1 MRGQK
6 IRGMI
11 MVAMA
16 FLLVFA
22 TACSKK
28 DNTQASGS
36 PAAQTGSASPSAD
49 TTTPASEVKAE
60 DPLGKFDPP
69 IEVSVVGTTGTN
81 VLFADGESINDNIMT
96 RTYKDIL
103 GIQFVNKWVSDAS
116 QTVEKMNLS
125 INTNNLPDISKVD
138 VNQLHRM
145 IKQDQLAD
153 LTEAYEKYAS
163 PLLRKAMEYGGGE
176 GFEAAS
182 VDGKIYGMPVPVDYF
197 ENAAI
202 MYIRQDWL
210 DKLKLQAPKTI
221 DELVTVATAF
231 AQQDPDGNNKADTYG
246 IALDNTLGMAFDG
259 VAAAYKGY
267 RAIWIKDGE
276 GKLAYGSV
284 QPEMKAALAKLQE
297 LYKAKAIDP
306 EFGAKDWGK
315 AADDI
320 GAGKGGIYFGAFWQP
335 LYPLSTTKTH
345 TPESDWTAYPIPAGA
360 DGTIVPKRPTNVYN
374 WMVAR
379 KGMANP
385 EALVKSMNLWAEMWI
400 EGGKYNDLF
409 YKEIQGSDKYKGK
422 EIHQYA
428 KPYFFDD
435 PGKNMVIGKQF
446 KAAMEKDDGSLVT
459 HPDGKWKWDAYKNNE
474 PNGWAFMKYLSESE
488 SVLEQYGENFVHQS
502 FLGAPTDTMV
512 KRLANLNKIEFETFT
527 KIIMGTSNID
537 EFDKFVKQWKQLG
550 GDAITEE
557 VNAWA
562 SAK

>member
-1 MRGQK
+1 MNGK
-6 IRGMI
+6 SIRGM
-11 MVAMA
+11 MTVLLA
-16 FLLVFA
+16 FSLIFA
-22 TACSKK
+22 AACSKSGDSGK
-28 DNTQASGS
+28 GQEGSGS
-36 PAAQTGSASPSAD
+36 PAAQTESASPGAESSKQ
-49 TTTPASEVKAE
+49 PAE
-60 DPLGKFDPP
+60 DPFGKYDPP

-103 GIQFVNKWVSDAS
+103 GIQFVNKWVTDAS
-116 QTVEKMNLS
+116 QSVEKMNLS
-125 INTNNLPDISKVD
+125 INTNNLPDISRVD
-138 VNQLHRM
+138 LNQLNRM
-145 IKQDQLAD
+145 IKQGQLAD

-176 GFEAAS
+176 GFEAS
-182 VDGKIYGMPVPVDYF
+182 SSNGKMYGMPVPVDFY
-197 ENAAI
+197 ENVAI

-221 DELVTVATAF
+221 DELVAVATAF
-231 AQQDPDGNNKADTYG
+231 ATQDPDGNGKPDTYG
-246 IALDNTLGMAFDG
+246 ISLDNALGMGFDG
-259 VAAAYKGY
+259 VAAAYKAY
-267 RAIWIKDGE
+267 RAIWIKDGS

-284 QPEMKAALAKLQE
+284 QPEMKDALAKLQE

-345 TPESDWTAYPIPAGA
+345 TPDSDWKAYPIPAGA
-360 DGTIVPKRPTNVYN
+360 EGVVVPKRATNVFT

-379 KGMANP
+379 KGMEHP
-385 EALVKSMNLWAEMWI
+385 EALIKSMNLWAEMWI

-409 YKEIQGSDKYKGK
+409 YKEIQGSEKYKGK

-446 KAAMEKDDGSLVT
+446 RAAMEKDDGSLVT
-459 HPDGKWKWDAYKNNE
+459 HPDGVWKWNAYKNNE

-488 SVLEQYGENFVHQS
+488 AVLEQYGENFANQA
-502 FLGAPTDTMV
+502 FLGAPTETMA
-512 KRLANLNKIEFETFT
+512 KRLANLNKIESETFT
-527 KIIMGTSNID
+527 KIIMGNLDIG
-537 EFDKFVKQWKQLG
+537 EFDNFVKQWNQLG
-550 GDAITEE
+550 GDKITEE

-562 SAK
+562 ASK

>member
-1 MRGQK
+1 M
-6 IRGMI
+6 
-11 MVAMA
+11 
-16 FLLVFA
+16 
-22 TACSKK
+22 
-28 DNTQASGS
+28 
-36 PAAQTGSASPSAD
+36 
-49 TTTPASEVKAE
+49 
-60 DPLGKFDPP
+60 
-69 IEVSVVGTTGTN
+69 SVVSSTGTN
-81 VLFADGESINDNIMT
+81 VLFADGASINDNIMT

-138 VNQLHRM
+138 LNQLHRM

-153 LTEAYEKYAS
+153 LTEVYEKYAS

-182 VDGKIYGMPVPVDYF
+182 LNGKIFGMPVPVDYY
-197 ENAAI
+197 ENVAI

-221 DELVTVATAF
+221 DELVNVATAF
-231 AQQDPDGNNKADTYG
+231 AQQDPDGNGKPDTYG
-246 IALDNTLGMAFDG
+246 IALDNALGMGFDG
-259 VAAAYKGY
+259 ISAAFKAYKGL
-267 RAIWIKDGE
+267 WIKDSS

-284 QPEMKAALAKLQE
+284 QPEMKVALAKLQE
-297 LYKAKAIDP
+297 LYKTKAIDP

-315 AADDI
+315 TADDI

-335 LYPLSTTKTH
+335 LYPLSTTMTH
-345 TPESDWTAYPIPAGA
+345 TPDSDWKAYPIPVGA
-360 DGTIVPKRPTNVYN
+360 DGTVVPKRATNVYN

-379 KGMANP
+379 KDMEHP

-409 YKEIQGSDKYKGK
+409 YKEIQGSKKYKGK

-459 HPDGKWKWDAYKNNE
+459 HPDGQWKWEAYKNNE

-488 SVLEQYGENFVHQS
+488 SVLEQYGENYVHQA

-512 KRLANLNKIEFETFT
+512 KRLANLNKIESETFT
-527 KIIMGTSNID
+527 KIIMGNAGID
-537 EFDKFVKQWKQLG
+537 EFDKFVKQWNQLG
-550 GDAITEE
+550 GENITEE

-562 SAK
+562 ASK

>member
-1 MRGQK
+1 MKGQK
-6 IRGMI
+6 IRGM
-11 MVAMA
+11 ATASLA
-16 FLLVFA
+16 FLLVFS
-22 TACSKK
+22 TACSQKE
-28 DNTQASGS
+28 NGS
-36 PAAQTGSASPSAD
+36 SAEPSAAAQTGSASPSAEQSQQ
-49 TTTPASEVKAE
+49 TNE
-60 DPLGKFDPP
+60 DPFGKYDPP
-69 IEVSVVGTTGTN
+69 IEVSVVSSTGTN

-138 VNQLHRM
+138 LNQLHRM

-153 LTEAYEKYAS
+153 LTEVYEKYAS

-182 VDGKIYGMPVPVDYF
+182 LNGKIFGMPVPVDYY
-197 ENAAI
+197 ENVAI

-221 DELVTVATAF
+221 DELVNVATAF
-231 AQQDPDGNNKADTYG
+231 AQQDPDGNGKPDTYG
-246 IALDNTLGMAFDG
+246 IALDNALGMGFDG
-259 VAAAYKGY
+259 ISAAFKAYKGL
-267 RAIWIKDGE
+267 WIKDSS

-284 QPEMKAALAKLQE
+284 QPEMKDALAKLQE
-297 LYKAKAIDP
+297 LYKTKAIDP

-315 AADDI
+315 TADDI

-335 LYPLSTTKTH
+335 LYPLSTTMTH
-345 TPESDWTAYPIPAGA
+345 TPNSDWKAYPIPVGA
-360 DGTIVPKRPTNVYN
+360 DGTVVPKRATNVYN

-379 KGMANP
+379 KDMEHP
-385 EALVKSMNLWAEMWI
+385 EALIKSMNLWAEMWI

-409 YKEIQGSDKYKGK
+409 YKEIQGSEKYKGK

-446 KAAMEKDDGSLVT
+446 KAALEKDDGSLVT
-459 HPDGKWKWDAYKNNE
+459 HPDGQWKWEAYKNNE

-488 SVLEQYGENFVHQS
+488 SVLEQYGENYVHQA

-512 KRLANLNKIEFETFT
+512 KRLANLNKIESETFT
-527 KIIMGTSNID
+527 KIIMGNAGID
-537 EFDKFVKQWKQLG
+537 EFDKFVKQWNQLG
-550 GDAITEE
+550 GENITEE

-562 SAK
+562 ASK

>member
-1 MRGQK
+1 MKGQK
-6 IRGMI
+6 IRGM
-11 MVAMA
+11 ATASLA
-16 FLLVFA
+16 FLLVFS
-22 TACSKK
+22 TACSQKE
-28 DNTQASGS
+28 NGASTEPS
-36 PAAQTGSASPSAD
+36 AAAQTGSASPSAEQSQQ
-49 TTTPASEVKAE
+49 TNE
-60 DPLGKFDPP
+60 DPFGKYDPP
-69 IEVSVVGTTGTN
+69 IEVSVVSSTGTN

-138 VNQLHRM
+138 LNQLHRM

-153 LTEAYEKYAS
+153 LTEVYEKYAS

-182 VDGKIYGMPVPVDYF
+182 LNGKIFGMPVPVDYY
-197 ENAAI
+197 ENVAI

-221 DELVTVATAF
+221 DELVNVANAF
-231 AQQDPDGNNKADTYG
+231 AQQDPDGNGKPDTYG
-246 IALDNTLGMAFDG
+246 IALDNALGMGFDG
-259 VAAAYKGY
+259 ISAAFKAYKGL
-267 RAIWIKDGE
+267 WIKDSS

-284 QPEMKAALAKLQE
+284 QPEMKDALAKLQE
-297 LYKAKAIDP
+297 LYKTKAIDP

-315 AADDI
+315 TADDI

-335 LYPLSTTKTH
+335 LYPLSTTMTH
-345 TPESDWTAYPIPAGA
+345 TPDSDWKAYPIPVGA
-360 DGTIVPKRPTNVYN
+360 DGTVVPKRATNVYN

-379 KGMANP
+379 KDMEHP

-409 YKEIQGSDKYKGK
+409 YKEIQGSEKYKGK

-459 HPDGKWKWDAYKNNE
+459 HPDGQWKWEAYKNNE

-488 SVLEQYGENFVHQS
+488 SVLEQYGENYVHQA

-512 KRLANLNKIEFETFT
+512 KRLANLNKIESETFT
-527 KIIMGTSNID
+527 KIIMGNAGID
-537 EFDKFVKQWKQLG
+537 EFDKFVKQWNQLG
-550 GDAITEE
+550 GENITEE

-562 SAK
+562 ASK